1 MAESLYKYL
10 VVAGVINTEATGTII
25 TSTETEPV
33 ILDTLLVY
41 ESTAARNNNAIVRAY
56 VEREKIAELPVG
68 TFLDW
73 IAAPAYPTGAGR
85 IPLDRELP
93 VGQSL
98 IVGQVSAAV
107 ASNMT
112 FGLVYHLK

>member
-10 VVAGVINTEATGTII
+10 VVAGVINSEATGTII

-41 ESTAARNNNAIVRAY
+41 ESTAARNDDAIVRAY

-68 TFLDW
+68 AFLDW
-73 IAAPAYPTGAGR
+73 ATVPAYIQAAGR

-98 IVGQVSAAV
+98 IVGQVSGAV
-107 ASNMT
+107 ASDMT